1 MEEHGSHSAHA
12 EGHGLLSGP
21 NRSLSNNEGSNAQ
34 SVTKFIFYYLA
45 RGWTVTTFIILVVD
59 TVVQSPFKELN
70 VAELFKNFPSA

>member
-1 MEEHGSHSAHA
+1 MDEHGSHSAYA

-21 NRSLSNNEGSNAQ
+21 NRSLSNNVGSDAQ

-45 RGWTVTTFIILVVD
+45 GGRTVTTFTILVAD
-59 TVVQSPFKELN
+59 TLVWSPFKELT